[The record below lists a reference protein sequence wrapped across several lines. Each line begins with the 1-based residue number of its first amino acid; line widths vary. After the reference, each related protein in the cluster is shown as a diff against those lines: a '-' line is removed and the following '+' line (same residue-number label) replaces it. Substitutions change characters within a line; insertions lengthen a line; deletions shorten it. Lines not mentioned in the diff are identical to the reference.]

1 MRLIETCYLTNSEK
15 LMNISLVRADY
26 HNEQHAKDL
35 IMLLNAY
42 ALDDMGGAEALSS
55 DVKDNLVATMAKRSD
70 VFTVLCYVDE
80 EPAGIINC
88 VEGFSTFRCKPL
100 INIHDCG
107 VLAKYRGFGLSLKL
121 FAEVEK
127 IAIERGC
134 CKLTLEVLQGN
145 NVAQNV
151 YKKLGFSGYELDPT
165 LGHALFWEKIKVA
178 RIKNKSFH

>member
-1 MRLIETCYLTNSEK
+1 
-15 LMNISLVRADY
+15 MNISLVRADY
-26 HNEQHAKDL
+26 HNEQQAKDL

-42 ALDDMGGAEALSS
+42 ALDEMGGGEALSS
-55 DVKDNLVATMAKRSD
+55 DVQENLVSTMAKRSD

-88 VEGFSTFRCKPL
+88 VEGFSTFSCKPL

-107 VLAKYRGFGLSLKL
+107 VRAKFRGLGLSLKL

-127 IAIERGC
+127 IAVERGC

-145 NVAQNV
+145 KVAQGAYN
-151 YKKLGFSGYELDPT
+151 KLGFAGYELDPK
-165 LGHALFWEKIKVA
+165 LGHALFWEKKL
-178 RIKNKSFH
+178 K

>member
-1 MRLIETCYLTNSEK
+1 MKIELIKANYNNK
-15 LMNISLVRADY
+15 
-26 HNEQHAKDL
+26 QHAEDL

-42 ALDDMGGAEALSS
+42 ALDPMGGGEALSL
-55 DVKDNLVATMAKRSD
+55 DVQNNLVATLAQRND
-70 VFTVLCYVDE
+70 VFTVLCYVND

-88 VEGFSTFRCKPL
+88 VEGFSTFSCKPL

-107 VLAKYRGFGLSLKL
+107 VLDKFRGLGISLKM

-145 NVAQNV
+145 KVAKSA

-165 LGHALFWEKIKVA
+165 LGHALFWEKKL
-178 RIKNKSFH
+178 K

>member
-1 MRLIETCYLTNSEK
+1 MTIKLI
-15 LMNISLVRADY
+15 RADY
-26 HNEQHAKDL
+26 ENEQHAIDL

-42 ALDDMGGAEALSS
+42 ALDPMGGGEALAG
-55 DVKDNLVATMAKRSD
+55 DVQQNLVSTLAKRHD
-70 VFTVLCYVDE
+70 VFTVLCYVDN

-88 VEGFSTFRCKPL
+88 VEGFSTFSCKPL

-107 VLAKYRGFGLSLKL
+107 VLGRFRGLGLSLKM

-145 NVAQNV
+145 DVAKNA
-151 YKKLGFSGYELDPT
+151 YKKLGFSGYELDPA
-165 LGHALFWEKIKVA
+165 LGHALFWEKKL
-178 RIKNKSFH
+178 K

>member
-1 MRLIETCYLTNSEK
+1 
-15 LMNISLVRADY
+15 MNISLVRADY

-145 NVAQNV
+145 NVAQNA

>member
-1 MRLIETCYLTNSEK
+1 MTIDLIK
-15 LMNISLVRADY
+15 ADY
-26 HNEQHAKDL
+26 NNEQHSKDL

-42 ALDDMGGAEALSS
+42 ALEPMGGGEALSEN
-55 DVKDNLVATMAKRSD
+55 VRKNLVVTLAKRKD
-70 VFTVLCYVDE
+70 FFTVLCYVDG

-88 VEGFSTFRCKPL
+88 IEGFSTFSCKPL

-107 VLAKYRGFGLSLKL
+107 VLAKFRGLGISLKM

-145 NVAQNV
+145 VVAKNA

-165 LGHALFWEKIKVA
+165 LGHALFWEKKL
-178 RIKNKSFH
+178 K